1 MIKNETIYSDTT
13 FVEKAMGSMFCSF
26 LYFDFNYSEKK
37 TKNKKTKNGIT

>member
-26 LYFDFNYSEKK
+26 LYFDFNYSSYCKF
-37 TKNKKTKNGIT
+37 I

>member
-26 LYFDFNYSEKK
+26 LYFDFNYSGYCKF
-37 TKNKKTKNGIT
+37 I